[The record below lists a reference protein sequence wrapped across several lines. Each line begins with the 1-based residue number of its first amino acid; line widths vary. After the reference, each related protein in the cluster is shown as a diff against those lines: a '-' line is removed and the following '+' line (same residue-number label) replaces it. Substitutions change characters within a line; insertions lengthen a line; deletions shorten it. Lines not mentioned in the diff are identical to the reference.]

1 MIELPV
7 VMDGKKTE
15 EQDEGKGNPG
25 GERRAQWL
33 SQSAEEKAACN
44 RCDGIDVHV
53 KDDGHAA
60 RHHIADDAASDSG
73 DEPQHN
79 GKDDVVARIAVERSE
94 RPCHGESGKA
104 DRIGQVV
111 QDRDDPFPALRDA
124 EKRIAE
130 ADDKRRHDR
139 HDEPFRRTED

>member
-79 GKDDVVARIAVERSE
+79 GKDDVVARIAVEPVTVKAA
-94 RPCHGESGKA
+94 RPIVSDKWY
-104 DRIGQVV
+104 RIVMIH
-111 QDRDDPFPALRDA
+111 FPLFGMR
-124 EKRIAE
+124 KRG
-130 ADDKRRHDR
+130 
-139 HDEPFRRTED
+139 